1 MSYYTSLSG
10 LRAAQTDLAVT
21 SNNIANVGS
30 VGFKKSRAE
39 FGDMMPPS
47 GSSAGIGTRLKAIT
61 QQFTQGQFETSSRE
75 LDLAI
80 NGSGFF
86 ITRDEGGTGDMMFTR
101 DGGLAINAD
110 RYLVDSKGANLQV
123 FPVDANGDTT
133 STALS
138 SSTSV
143 QIPEINTATNA
154 RLSDVSIDPEGL
166 ITASYSDGST
176 QPLGRIAIAN
186 FSNPAG
192 LRQQGDGRWSV
203 TGESGAVQTGTP
215 KTDGVGA
222 IQTGAI
228 ERANVDL
235 TEELV
240 ALIAAQRNFQANAK
254 AIETAN
260 ALTQTVTNLRN

>member
-1 MSYYTSLSG
+1 MSFYTSLSG

-39 FGDMMPPS
+39 FGDMMPDS
-47 GSSAGIGTRLKAIT
+47 GSSAGIGTRLKSIT
-61 QQFTQGQFETSSRE
+61 QQFTQGQFDTSSRE

-86 ITRDEGGTGDMMFTR
+86 MTQVPGGDTMFTR
-101 DGGLAINAD
+101 DGSLTINAD
-110 RYLVDSKGANLQV
+110 RWLNDSKGANLMV
-123 FPVDANGDTT
+123 FPVDSAGVTT
-133 STALS
+133 STSLGDAVP
-138 SSTSV
+138 V
-143 QIPEINTATNA
+143 QIPETGATGS
-154 RLSDVSIDPEGL
+154 RLSDVSIDAEGL
-166 ITASYSDGST
+166 IVASYSDGST
-176 QPLGRIAIAN
+176 EPLGRIAVAT
-186 FSNPAG
+186 FSNPGG

-203 TGESGAVQTGTP
+203 TGDSGPVQTGTP
-215 KTDGVGA
+215 KSDGFGA

-260 ALTQTVTNLRN
+260 ALTQTVTNMRS

>member
-1 MSYYTSLSG
+1 MTFYTSLSG

-47 GSSAGIGTRLKAIT
+47 SSTAGIGTRLKSIT

-86 ITRDEGGTGDMMFTR
+86 ITRDDAGTGDMMFTR
-101 DGGLAINAD
+101 DGSLAINAD
-110 RYLVDSKGANLQV
+110 RFVIDSKGAHLQA
-123 FPVDANGDTT
+123 FPVDSAGVAT

-138 SSTSV
+138 AATSV
-143 QIPEINTATNA
+143 NVPEFNTTTGA
-154 RLSDVSIDPEGL
+154 RLSDLSIDREGL
-166 ITASYSDGST
+166 IVAAYSDGT
-176 QPLGRIAIAN
+176 TEPLGRIAIAN

-203 TGESGAVQTGTP
+203 TGESGPVQTGTP
-215 KTDGVGA
+215 KSDGFGA

>member
-1 MSYYTSLSG
+1 MSFYTSLSG
-10 LRAAQTDLAVT
+10 LRAAQTDLSVT

-47 GSSAGIGTRLKAIT
+47 SSSAGIGTRLKSIT

-86 ITRDEGGTGDMMFTR
+86 ITRDQGGTGDTMFTR
-101 DGGLAINAD
+101 DGALTINAD
-110 RYLVDSKGANLQV
+110 RWLVDSKGANLQV
-123 FPVDANGDTT
+123 FPVDADGVAT
-133 STALS
+133 STDLAS
-138 SSTSV
+138 AISV
-143 QIPEINTATNA
+143 QVPETGASGA

-166 ITASYSDGST
+166 ITASFSDGST
-176 QPLGRIAIAN
+176 EPLGRIALAT

-203 TGESGAVQTGTP
+203 TGESGPVQTGSP
-215 KTDGVGA
+215 KADGFGA
-222 IQTGAI
+222 VQTGAI

-260 ALTQTVTNLRN
+260 SLTQTVTNLRS